1 MRPIKKLIRILIL
14 LILCLI
20 YVLATPIALIIQ
32 WALNDIS
39 LGEAFG
45 EIKEY
50 LHSEYLDYVNK
61 YLKDWKWKLNTS
73 N

>member
-1 MRPIKKLIRILIL
+1 MKPIKKSIRILIL
-14 LILCLI
+14 LVVCLI

-39 LGEAFG
+39 LGEAF
-45 EIKEY
+45 ENIKEH

-61 YLKDWKWKLNTS
+61 YLKD
-73 N
+73 

>member
-1 MRPIKKLIRILIL
+1 MKPIKKITRILIL
-14 LILCLI
+14 LAICLM

-39 LGEAFG
+39 LGEAF
-45 EIKEY
+45 ENIKEH

-61 YLKDWKWKLNTS
+61 YLKD
-73 N
+73 